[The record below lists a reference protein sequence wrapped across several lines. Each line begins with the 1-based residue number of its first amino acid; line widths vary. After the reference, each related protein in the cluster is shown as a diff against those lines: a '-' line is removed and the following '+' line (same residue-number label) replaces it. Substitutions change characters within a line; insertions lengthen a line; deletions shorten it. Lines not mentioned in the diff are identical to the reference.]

1 MHILLIHQAFAA
13 INEPGGTRHHEFA
26 RLLAKQGHQVSII
39 ASTVSYLTGVKGEQT
54 KVVSEFDG
62 LIHIYRAYTY
72 SALHKSFFHRLL
84 SFFSFM
90 ISSFFISLRISHVDV
105 VWGTS
110 PPIFQSF
117 TAWLVARIKR
127 AKFLLEIRDLWPAF
141 AIAVGVVQNKFI
153 ISLSLWLERFLYRH
167 ADQLI
172 VNSPG
177 FIQHVQEKG
186 GKNITLIPNG
196 ADETFF
202 QQNLQKEHHL
212 NSLWKNQFVVLYA
225 GAHGMSNDLST
236 VLAAAKLLA
245 EQNDILFA
253 FLGDGKEKNHLI
265 EEAGNLNLRNVQ
277 FIDPVPKTEISAYFQ
292 AASACLAI
300 LKPLE
305 LYKTTYPNKVFDY
318 MAAGKPIIL
327 AIDGV
332 IRDVVED
339 AGCGYFCQPADPQ
352 AIAHCILKLKGL
364 DPSAL
369 QSLGENGKEYLR
381 QHFDRKIIGKYFSD
395 MIEKMVEK
403 YV

>member
-1 MHILLIHQAFAA
+1 
-13 INEPGGTRHHEFA
+13 
-26 RLLAKQGHQVSII
+26 
-39 ASTVSYLTGVKGEQT
+39 
-54 KVVSEFDG
+54 
-62 LIHIYRAYTY
+62 
-72 SALHKSFFHRLL
+72 
-84 SFFSFM
+84 
-90 ISSFFISLRISHVDV
+90 
-105 VWGTS
+105 
-110 PPIFQSF
+110 
-117 TAWLVARIKR
+117 
-127 AKFLLEIRDLWPAF
+127 
-141 AIAVGVVQNKFI
+141 
-153 ISLSLWLERFLYRH
+153 
-167 ADQLI
+167 
-172 VNSPG
+172 
-177 FIQHVQEKG
+177 VQEKG
-186 GKNITLIPNG
+186 GTNITLIPNG

-202 QQNLQKEHHL
+202 QQNLQEENRL
-212 NSLWKNQFVVLYA
+212 NSLWKDQFVVLYA

-253 FLGDGKEKNHLI
+253 FLGDGKEKYHLI
-265 EEAGNLNLRNVQ
+265 KEAENLNLKNVQ

-292 AASACLAI
+292 AANVCLAI

-369 QSLGENGKEYLR
+369 QALGENGKEYLR

-395 MIEKMVEK
+395 MIEKMVKEN
-403 YV
+403 V